1 MDELLFY
8 RKIIVRRMSNLTEL
22 FATLL
27 ESIKVQGNK
36 KSLVIAVEIVK
47 ILMKYD
53 VVDYADPRLA
63 MFVSG

>member
-1 MDELLFY
+1 
-8 RKIIVRRMSNLTEL
+8 MSNLTEL